1 MRTSIP
7 ILRALAILLILGLA
21 PGCGAPGPRSA
32 PPAEGHAATPHRIVS
47 LVPAVTQMLF
57 TIGAGPRVVG
67 VSTFDRFPPEVVNL
81 PKVGGLLD
89 PNIETIVR
97 LRPDLVAIDASQ
109 EELGGKLAALQI
121 PAFAYS
127 HPGLA
132 DVTRTIRDLGNQ
144 LGLRAEAERAAN
156 SITSRLDDIRRRVA
170 GRPRPT
176 TLIVFGREP
185 SSLRD
190 IYASG
195 SVGFLADIFNL
206 AGGENVLAGMHRESL
221 QVTTETILGAR
232 PEVIVELQPGDGRTR
247 ERQADEAWQTLAS
260 VPAVR
265 NHRVYVLVGDEFVV
279 PGPRVVEA
287 AERIARVLHPEAF
300 EQAGGRL
307 P

>member
-1 MRTSIP
+1 MRTSVP
-7 ILRALAILLILGLA
+7 ILRALAVALILGLA
-21 PGCGAPGPRSA
+21 AGCGAPGPPSA
-32 PPAEGHAATPHRIVS
+32 PPAEGHAATPQRIVS

-57 TIGAGPRVVG
+57 AIGAGPRVVG
-67 VSTFDRFPPEVVNL
+67 VSTFDRFPPDVERL

-109 EELGGKLAALQI
+109 AELKAKLAALQM
-121 PAFAYS
+121 PAFTYS
-127 HPGLA
+127 HPGLS
-132 DVTRTIRDLGNQ
+132 DVTRTIRELGER
-144 LGLRAEAERAAN
+144 LGLPGDADRVAESVTASLGE
-156 SITSRLDDIRRRVA
+156 IHRRVA

-195 SVGFLADIFNL
+195 SVGFLADIFDL
-206 AGGENVLAGMHRESL
+206 AGAENVLASVHRESL

-247 ERQADEAWQTLAS
+247 ERQADEAWQALAS

-287 AERIARVLHPEAF
+287 AERIARVVHPEAF
-300 EQAGGRL
+300 EQR
-307 P
+307 